1 MMIGAGAIL
10 LTLGVGLGLWIGSIG
25 RGKEMAKTAE
35 VQAELDDYRR
45 QVSEHFKTTAVHF
58 ESIGAEYRRLYEHM
72 AAGAGSLCEMRP
84 AIFETPIEKI
94 AVQEIDEEAMAMPP
108 RDYEEPVATEEKI
121 SESAPASAESL
132 VLETAVEEPTDVEL
146 AETESREELLTDHD
160 VAAEPVKNE
169 KTLH

>member
-1 MMIGAGAIL
+1 
-10 LTLGVGLGLWIGSIG
+10 
-25 RGKEMAKTAE
+25 MAKTAE

-84 AIFETPIEKI
+84 AIFEAPIEKI
-94 AVQEIDEEAMAMPP
+94 AVQEIDEEAIAMPP
-108 RDYEEPVATEEKI
+108 RDYEERAAEGAAAAHTEAMPEDEPLVETSGVA
-121 SESAPASAESL
+121 
-132 VLETAVEEPTDVEL
+132 EPTDREL
-146 AETESREELLTDHD
+146 ADTESGEELLADHD
-160 VAAEPVKNE
+160 IAPDRVDKE

>member
-10 LTLGVGLGLWIGSIG
+10 LVLGVGLGLWIGSIG

-58 ESIGAEYRRLYEHM
+58 ESIGAEYRRLYDHM

-84 AIFETPIEKI
+84 AIFEAPIEKI
-94 AVQEIDEEAMAMPP
+94 AVQEIDDEAFATPP
-108 RDYEEPVATEEKI
+108 RDYEEPVATEDALSDE
-121 SESAPASAESL
+121 APEIEEPL
-132 VLETAVEEPTDVEL
+132 VLEPTDEDL
-146 AETESREELLTDHD
+146 AETESSEELLADHEIP
-160 VAAEPVKNE
+160 AESVESE